1 MELAIQTP
9 VQLVEFGRLRAIWE
23 VADEVGIGSAFTFD
37 HLTALAPGARPNA
50 PGPEVRGPQLDG
62 WMTAQALAA
71 TTSRL
76 RVGTLVTSVT
86 HRRPGILAKMV
97 TTLHAIS
104 GGRAILGVGAGW
116 HRREHD
122 AFGLPFPPTGDRMTL
137 LDEFLDAIRALFA
150 ADGPCSYD
158 GRFVQFRDAVLDPR
172 PTDAQPLPILV
183 GGSGDRLRSI
193 VARHADIYNG
203 FWAPEQWA
211 AINADLDARLRDAAR
226 QPGDLL
232 RSAFVPSELRVDR
245 RLQDEFV
252 NGQAESRGGS
262 HADVRNRCIIAGGD
276 PVAVLRRFHDAGVE
290 QVVLSLDPM
299 TDPDELGS
307 FAADVVGAIAD
318 W

>member
-9 VQLVEFGRLRAIWE
+9 VQLVEFGRLRALWE
-23 VADEVGIGSAFTFD
+23 AADAVGIGSAFTFD
-37 HLTALAPGARPNA
+37 HLTVLAPGARPSA

-76 RVGTLVTSVT
+76 RVGTLVSSVT
-86 HRRPGILAKMV
+86 HRPPGVLAKMV
-97 TTLHAIS
+97 TTLHSIS

-122 AFGLPFPPTGDRMTL
+122 AFGLPFPATGDRMTL

-172 PTDAQPLPILV
+172 PTAEHPLPILV

-211 AINADLDARLRDAAR
+211 DINADLDARLWAAAR
-226 QPGDLL
+226 QPSDVL
-232 RSAFVPSELRVDR
+232 RSAFVPSELRTDH

-252 NGQAESRGGS
+252 AAQAQSRGGS
-262 HADVRNRCIIAGGD
+262 HDDVRNRCVVAGGD
-276 PVAVLRRFHDAGVE
+276 PLDVLRRFHEVGVE
-290 QVVLSLDPM
+290 QIVLSLDPM
-299 TDPDELGS
+299 TNPDELAA
-307 FAADVVGAIAD
+307 FAADVVPAIAD